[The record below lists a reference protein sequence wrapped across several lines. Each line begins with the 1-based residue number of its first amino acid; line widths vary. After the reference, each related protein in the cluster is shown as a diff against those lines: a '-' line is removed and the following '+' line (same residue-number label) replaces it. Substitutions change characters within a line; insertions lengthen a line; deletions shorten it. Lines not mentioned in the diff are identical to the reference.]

1 LSDPATSGA
10 ATAATAA
17 TASTSDRL
25 AEGQRRS
32 AALIEL
38 VISLAFIALGVFVYA
53 IARGMPSTGGFS
65 GIGPGAM
72 PTVVGSGLIIVG
84 LWLLAERLTGGWRE
98 AEAHPTERGEH
109 GFVVSGFVWVS
120 AGLIAQ
126 MLLINNAGVYHEKP
140 FGELTEDEWF
150 SEFNSTASAVYFTTR
165 AFLPWLR
172 ASRGRVINIGDG
184 SCDRLTART
193 MAPVD
198 SGTGSPAA
206 RARWRIASGMS
217 AGATSDGSFGST
229 SVTSG
234 GASAAR
240 AVSCSHVQSLPARCQ
255 AARHCCTSQSPQTFL
270 SNRVVPPTPPSLVKL
285 RVRHSG
291 VTSGRSSSAPTRAQ
305 VPRLT

>member
-1 LSDPATSGA
+1 MSDPATSGA

-126 MLLINNAGVYHEKP
+126 MLLINNAGFVIAA
-140 FGELTEDEWF
+140 
-150 SEFNSTASAVYFTTR
+150 TALFVGVA
-165 AFLPWLR
+165 
-172 ASRGRVINIGDG
+172 RG
-184 SCDRLTART
+184 
-193 MAPVD
+193 
-198 SGTGSPAA
+198 
-206 RARWRIASGMS
+206 
-217 AGATSDGSFGST
+217 FGST
-229 SVTSG
+229 RPLRDATLGTVIALG
-234 GASAAR
+234 IFFFFVR
-240 AVSCSHVQSLPARCQ
+240 FLNVNLPAGWLKPILG
-255 AARHCCTSQSPQTFL
+255 AA
-270 SNRVVPPTPPSLVKL
+270 
-285 RVRHSG
+285 G
-291 VTSGRSSSAPTRAQ
+291 I
-305 VPRLT
+305 